1 MADGLFAVVI
11 LLITRLDVDI
21 ERVEPSSLAAGLRKL
36 IRLIDVDVFMMM
48 MLLLGTCWGFL
59 ESFLFIFLM
68 ELNAN
73 SYLLGEF
80 VRFSFE
86 LFGSSLFLNLVVSCE
101 SLTNAFAFTLFLL
114 TSFKQIGLLI

>member
-1 MADGLFAVVI
+1 MADGLFAIVI

-36 IRLIDVDVFMMM
+36 IRLIDVDVFMLM

-73 SYLLGEF
+73 SYLLG
-80 VRFSFE
+80 
-86 LFGSSLFLNLVVSCE
+86 
-101 SLTNAFAFTLFLL
+101 
-114 TSFKQIGLLI
+114 

>member
-1 MADGLFAVVI
+1 MSDGLYVVVI

-21 ERVEPSSLAAGLRKL
+21 ERVEASSLAAGLRRL
-36 IRLIDVDVFMMM
+36 IRLIDVDVFMLM

-59 ESFLFIFLM
+59 ESFLFIFLV

-80 VRFSFE
+80 AHFTFQLLEPKVYLQASILNFFPNN
-86 LFGSSLFLNLVVSCE
+86 NLV
-101 SLTNAFAFTLFLL
+101 
-114 TSFKQIGLLI
+114 

>member
-1 MADGLFAVVI
+1 MADGLFVVVI

-21 ERVEPSSLAAGLRKL
+21 ERVEASSLAAGLRRL
-36 IRLIDVDVFMMM
+36 IRLIDVDVFMLM

-80 VRFSFE
+80 VRFIFE
-86 LFGSSLFLNLVVSCE
+86 LLEPKVYF
-101 SLTNAFAFTLFLL
+101 
-114 TSFKQIGLLI
+114 

>member
-1 MADGLFAVVI
+1 MADGLFVVVI

-21 ERVEPSSLAAGLRKL
+21 ERMEASSLAAGLRRL
-36 IRLIDVDVFMMM
+36 IRLIDVDVFMLM

-80 VRFSFE
+80 VRFI
-86 LFGSSLFLNLVVSCE
+86 FGTKSLFLNVDSCE
-101 SLTNAFAFTLFLL
+101 FVTIYSVGGSAHTNAFCYFTKF
-114 TSFKQIGLLI
+114 